1 LASVPLISIIDDDE
15 SVREATASLVRSFG
29 YATATYAGA
38 EDYLN
43 SNRVANTACVITDL
57 QMPGLSGVDLQ
68 VRMVANG
75 HRVPVIIVTA
85 FPDDATRKRALDNG
99 ASAFLSKPIDE
110 DKLIASLD
118 NVLNR

>member
-29 YATATYAGA
+29 YGTATYADA